1 MRDIQTRQQVLR
13 WGRFSLRTGTGRRR
27 GTVFRTAEDRR
38 RNPTASAEGRCR
50 KKRSEEKSEEREAE
64 KEMDEVKFLIVA
76 VCITVIFVVSLVT
89 DCIKQR
95 SRDRYWRELHE
106 QQNKD
111 NGEAGIIQPPEY
123 EYKDLGDGRGWL
135 SQKKK

>member
-1 MRDIQTRQQVLR
+1 M
-13 WGRFSLRTGTGRRR
+13 G
-27 GTVFRTAEDRR
+27 
-38 RNPTASAEGRCR
+38 
-50 KKRSEEKSEEREAE
+50 
-64 KEMDEVKFLIVA
+64 EVKFLIVA
-76 VCITVIFVVSLVT
+76 VCITVVFVVSLVT

-111 NGEAGIIQPPEY
+111 GREAGIIQPPEY

>member
-1 MRDIQTRQQVLR
+1 
-13 WGRFSLRTGTGRRR
+13 
-27 GTVFRTAEDRR
+27 
-38 RNPTASAEGRCR
+38 
-50 KKRSEEKSEEREAE
+50 
-64 KEMDEVKFLIVA
+64 MDEVKFLIVA

-135 SQKKK
+135 NQKKK